1 MKTIHTMLAIVLTC
15 LAPLAIGC
23 SAAPGDEAAESAGSA
38 GQAEINNGG
47 GPSGTSQEDLEA
59 NGYTC
64 GVVGTFPGIKGVM
77 TCVKQG
83 GPTYTCNAAGVCTQ
97 ALTKPPPNHGPI
109 HVLPIGSVTSVSATG
124 G

>member
-1 MKTIHTMLAIVLTC
+1 MKTIPTMLAILLTC

-23 SAAPGDEAAESAGSA
+23 SAAPGDAFEESAGSA
-38 GQAEINNGG
+38 GQDLINNGG
-47 GPSGTSQEDLEA
+47 GPGGTSQDDLEA

-64 GVVGTFPGIKGVM
+64 GIVGTFPGIRGVM

-83 GPTYTCNAAGVCTQ
+83 GPTYTCTPAGVCTQ
-97 ALTKPPPNHGPI
+97 ALTKPPPDHGPI
-109 HVLPIGSVTSVSATG
+109 RVLPIGPVNVSANG